1 MEEEK
6 KAQSKEELTD
16 ETLDTVSG
24 GVIVKDDLYEKYTV
38 YDEKNNKIGTENSY
52 LAAVQLARDNN
63 VSEKCVFKQDYNFYL
78 KTGIWPT
85 KDNFKK
91 K

>member
-1 MEEEK
+1 MEKEK
-6 KAQSKEELTD
+6 NPLNKEELTD
-16 ETLDTVSG
+16 EMLDTVSG
-24 GVIVKDDLYEKYTV
+24 GVIVKDDLREHYTV
-38 YDEKNNKIGTENSY
+38 YDEKNNIIGAENSY
-52 LAAVQLARDNN
+52 SAAVQLARDNN
-63 VSEKCVFKQDYNFYL
+63 VSERCVMKQAYNFYL